1 MNTFISMHQKISYL
15 PFLNHYTIKQ
25 FIMRTGMKI
34 IERLPFKTIAAAA
47 LISLFSL
54 TNAQAQEVKGAA
66 VVSSE
71 TVTAT
76 VTKINQ
82 ATREVTIKT
91 SDGKEHSFIA
101 GDQVKNLAQVKKGDI
116 ITAVYTE
123 EIAYQV
129 KAHGTSGV
137 QGAAA
142 VASAK
147 PGEMP
152 AGIAAKQVTVTV
164 QITAIDPAVP
174 AVTFKG
180 PQGNTETIKVKD
192 PKKLVGVKVG
202 DMVDITYT
210 ESLAV
215 KVDKAPQK

>member
-1 MNTFISMHQKISYL
+1 MRKEMKVAPRQG
-15 PFLNHYTIKQ
+15 IKA
-25 FIMRTGMKI
+25 
-34 IERLPFKTIAAAA
+34 IAAAA
-47 LISLFSL
+47 MISLFSL
-54 TNAQAQEVKGAA
+54 TNAQAQEVKGEA
-66 VVSSE
+66 VVSSQ

-82 ATREVTIKT
+82 ATREVTIKA
-91 SDGKEHSFIA
+91 SDGQEHSFIA
-101 GDQVKNLAQVKKGDI
+101 SDQVKNLAQVKKGDV

-129 KAHGTSGV
+129 KHHGETGA

-142 VASAK
+142 VATAK

-164 QITAIDPAVP
+164 QITAIDTTIP

-180 PQGNTETIKVKD
+180 PQGNTQTIKVKD

-202 DMVDITYT
+202 DMVDVTYT

>member
-1 MNTFISMHQKISYL
+1 MRKEMKVTQMHG
-15 PFLNHYTIKQ
+15 IKA
-25 FIMRTGMKI
+25 
-34 IERLPFKTIAAAA
+34 IAAVT

-54 TNAQAQEVKGAA
+54 TNAQAQEIKGAA

-76 VTKINQ
+76 VTNINQ
-82 ATREVTIKT
+82 TTREVTIKT
-91 SDGKEHSFIA
+91 SDGQEHSFIA

-123 EIAYQV
+123 ELAYQV
-129 KAHGTSGV
+129 KSHGTAGV

-142 VASAK
+142 VGAAK

-152 AGIAAKQVTVTV
+152 AGVVAKQVTVTV

-174 AVTFKG
+174 TVTFKG
-180 PQGNTETIKVKD
+180 PQGNTKTIKVKD
-192 PKKLVGVKVG
+192 PNKLVGVKVG

>member
-1 MNTFISMHQKISYL
+1 MRKEMEFIQ
-15 PFLNHYTIKQ
+15 TRGIKA
-25 FIMRTGMKI
+25 
-34 IERLPFKTIAAAA
+34 IAAAA

-54 TNAQAQEVKGAA
+54 TNVQAQEIKGEA
-66 VVSSE
+66 VVASE

-82 ATREVTIKT
+82 TTREVTVKT
-91 SDGKEHSFIA
+91 TDGQEHSFIA

-129 KAHGTSGV
+129 KHHGETGA
-137 QGAAA
+137 QGTAA

-147 PGEMP
+147 PGSMP
-152 AGIAAKQVTVTV
+152 AGIAAKQVVVTV
-164 QITAIDPAVP
+164 QITAIDPTVP
-174 AVTFKG
+174 TVTFKG
-180 PQGNTETIKVKD
+180 PQGNTQTIKVKD
-192 PKKLVGVKVG
+192 PQKLVGVKVG